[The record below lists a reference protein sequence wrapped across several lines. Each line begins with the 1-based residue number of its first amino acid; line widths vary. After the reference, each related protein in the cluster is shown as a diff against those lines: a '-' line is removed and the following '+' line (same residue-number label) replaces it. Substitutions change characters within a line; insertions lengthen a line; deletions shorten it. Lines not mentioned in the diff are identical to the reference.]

1 MIQNNGWNTQILQI
15 LNEECDG
22 IFYLSGNQL
31 SRIQNPVELTHKCVS
46 KVFKYQEP
54 FVYAIFLYES
64 EEDPFQVLPGRTKV
78 GVIRKPIS
86 GVTKL
91 YIFKDRKGAFVFYSL
106 SSSFYLLAKNL
117 HQIVLKTIIYLCLK
131 K

>member
-1 MIQNNGWNTQILQI
+1 MYSLWNNVFHRINLTYGSTFSTVFIKQKKIKINQKIDFHVIQNNGWNTQILQI

-54 FVYAIFLYES
+54 FVYAIFFYES
-64 EEDPFQVLPGRTKV
+64 E
-78 GVIRKPIS
+78 
-86 GVTKL
+86 
-91 YIFKDRKGAFVFYSL
+91 
-106 SSSFYLLAKNL
+106 
-117 HQIVLKTIIYLCLK
+117 
-131 K
+131 